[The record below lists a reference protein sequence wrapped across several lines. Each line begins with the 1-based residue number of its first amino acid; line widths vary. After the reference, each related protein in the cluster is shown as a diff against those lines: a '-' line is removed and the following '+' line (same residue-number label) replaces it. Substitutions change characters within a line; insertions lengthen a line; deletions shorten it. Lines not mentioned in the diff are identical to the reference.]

1 MIAAILA
8 NVWPYLAAG
17 GAALVALVVA
27 YFKIGS
33 DATAKERAK
42 TAQRTI
48 AAKDEQ
54 LEMYREA
61 TKAERDAAA
70 LSDEEAMKEAERWAS
85 RR

>member
-1 MIAAILA
+1 MIAAL
-8 NVWPYLAAG
+8 VSQLWPYLITA
-17 GAALVALVVA
+17 GAAIAAVVAA

-33 DATAKERAK
+33 DAKAKERIKAAK
-42 TAQRTI
+42 REI
-48 AAKDEQ
+48 AAKEEQ

-70 LSDEEAMKEAERWAS
+70 LSDATAREEALRWA